1 MIIIDVYIQT
11 PELPI
16 GVEPVTY
23 DEDNEND
30 VSDDQEFDI
39 SQFMEEVNEEGE
51 LEIEDNLMSSELD
64 VSHDENMEEII
75 EHPESNTMNV
85 ETENITKDQ

>member
-1 MIIIDVYIQT
+1 M
-11 PELPI
+11 
-16 GVEPVTY
+16 TY
-23 DEDNEND
+23 DEDNDND

-75 EHPESNTMNV
+75 EHPEGNTMIA
-85 ETENITKDQ
+85 ETENNLKDQ

>member
-1 MIIIDVYIQT
+1 
-11 PELPI
+11 
-16 GVEPVTY
+16 
-23 DEDNEND
+23 
-30 VSDDQEFDI
+30 
-39 SQFMEEVNEEGE
+39 MEEVNEEGE

-75 EHPESNTMNV
+75 EHPESHTMNV